1 MRALLILIAL
11 LFAAGHAAADPC
23 EAIPEDGPLPAYLA
37 FGATFSGPVVDV
49 LDGDSLCVAVG
60 PGHKDWVEVRLADFY
75 APESS
80 EAAGAVAKAALSRFT
95 LGRTAVCVA
104 GLKTYD
110 RVAARC
116 QVDGRPI
123 GDLMRSAAIAEG
135 GRGTG
140 GRGTGGR
147 AAFGASPAA
156 ARIGPRGPSV
166 GGAFRFRSCAAAR
179 AAGVAPMR
187 RGDSAYNPNLDG
199 DGDGIACEPIRRR

>member
-1 MRALLILIAL
+1 MRRLLILVVL
-11 LFAAGHAAADPC
+11 LFAVQAGRAFADPC
-23 EAIPEDGPLPAYLA
+23 EAIPEEGPMPAYLA

-75 APESS
+75 APELHD
-80 EAAGAVAKAALSRFT
+80 AAGPAAKAALQRIA
-95 LGRTAVCVA
+95 LGRRAVCVA
-104 GLKTYD
+104 SMRTHD

-123 GDLMRSAAIAEG
+123 GDQMRAAHIAEG

-140 GRGTGGR
+140 RPVPT
-147 AAFGASPAA
+147 A
-156 ARIGPRGPSV
+156 ARMRSRTPTV
-166 GGAFRFRSCAAAR
+166 DGAYRFRSCAAAR

-187 RGDSAYNPNLDG
+187 RGDGAYNPNLDG
-199 DGDGIACEPIRRR
+199 DGDGISCEPIRGR

>member
-1 MRALLILIAL
+1 MRRLPILTAL
-11 LFAAGHAAADPC
+11 LFAALAGRAAADPC
-23 EAIPEDGPLPAYLA
+23 EAIPEEGPLPAYLA
-37 FGATFSGPVVDV
+37 FGARFSGPVVEV

-80 EAAGAVAKAALSRFT
+80 EAAGALAKAALRRIA
-95 LGRTAVCVA
+95 LGKTAVCVA

-123 GDLMRSAAIAEG
+123 GDLMREARIAEG
-135 GRGTG
+135 GRGTNDPSA
-140 GRGTGGR
+140 RGPR
-147 AAFGASPAA
+147 PAA
-156 ARIGPRGPSV
+156 ARFGPRRPNV
-166 GGAFRFRSCAAAR
+166 GGVYRFRSCAAAR

-187 RGDSAYNPNLDG
+187 VGDGAYNPNLDG

>member
-1 MRALLILIAL
+1 MRNLLILAVVL
-11 LFAAGHAAADPC
+11 LVTQAGRAAADPC
-23 EAIPEDGPLPAYLA
+23 EAIPEVGPMPAYLA

-60 PGHKDWVEVRLADFY
+60 PEHKDWVEVRLADFY
-75 APESS
+75 APESG
-80 EAAGAVAKAALSRFT
+80 EAAGASAKAALARIA
-95 LGRTAVCVA
+95 LGKSAVCVA
-104 GLKTYD
+104 GMKTYD

-123 GDLMRSAAIAEG
+123 GDLMRGAHIAEG

-140 GRGTGGR
+140 RAVPAGARIRPR
-147 AAFGASPAA
+147 AA
-156 ARIGPRGPSV
+156 SV
-166 GGAFRFRSCAAAR
+166 GGVFRFKNCAAAR

-199 DGDGIACEPIRRR
+199 DGDGVACEPIRRR